1 MSLRSILCVLVA
13 LLGLGAPVAVSTAT
27 ADDYLGYYSSGFKL
41 EGTNGYEILIG
52 GFSERLDG
60 RGRVY
65 VGVRRAD
72 GKGGDALYV
81 TSGIVSEGFLKADL
95 GGLGRIDLALRKSG
109 REKTIHIKCSRD
121 SYPFEPGVYE
131 GIVEFK
137 GERGYTSAHT
147 TRVPV
152 LPPTTSFCGGESGY
166 GESRGPGEPGA
177 RLRGVSFAH
186 GRTLSFQI
194 NKNHRSGKTFFKAEL
209 GERRDG
215 IVIRRSVEGVTPA
228 GSFRYDPNLETAKLA
243 PPQPFSG
250 SAALAR
256 DPDSFQPRWSGGL
269 ALDFLGHPEVP
280 LAGPQVGVTLVHVHF
295 TRSNEAEVSIGSR

>member
-1 MSLRSILCVLVA
+1 M
-13 LLGLGAPVAVSTAT
+13 

-60 RGRVY
+60 RGKVY

-72 GKGGDALYV
+72 GKGGIASYA

-95 GGLGRIDLALRKSG
+95 GELGRLDMALRKSG
-109 REKTIHIKCSRD
+109 HEKTVHIKCSRD

-131 GIVEFK
+131 GVVEFE
-137 GERGYTSAHT
+137 GEGGYTSARAT
-147 TRVPV
+147 SVAE
-152 LPPTTSFCGGESGY
+152 LPPTTSYCGSGSGY

-194 NKNHRSGKTFFKAEL
+194 NKNHQSARTFFKAEL

-215 IVIRRSVEGVTPA
+215 IVIHRAVEGVAPA
-228 GSFRYDPNLETAKLA
+228 GAFRYDPRLETAQLA

-250 SAALAR
+250 SAVLVR
-256 DPDSFQPRWSGGL
+256 DPDSFPPRWSGDL
-269 ALDFLGHPEVP
+269 TLDFLGHPDVP
-280 LAGPQVGVTLVHVHF
+280 LAGPQIGVALAHAHF
-295 TRSNEAEVSIGSR
+295 TRSNSAEVSIGAR